1 MEHIEVYG
9 SRMNLNFYYSFSLS
23 EFAGGEAD
31 RDHTRTRSGSWYS
44 SREKDELKQRCL
56 MQGEIGF
63 NQSIVLVSAG
73 AAVSAAAST
82 LCGPLITACVLVVG
96 LNTAAGIY
104 VCNDAHTKHKFAC
117 ARL

>member
-1 MEHIEVYG
+1 
-9 SRMNLNFYYSFSLS
+9 
-23 EFAGGEAD
+23 
-31 RDHTRTRSGSWYS
+31 
-44 SREKDELKQRCL
+44 

-63 NQSIVLVSAG
+63 NQSIALVSAG

-117 ARL
+117 FLIDNLV